1 MQKPFEAV
9 CSFLL
14 FGSAATGL
22 IMIWVLISEY
32 KIKEWGLAPTLILTL
47 CILLFLLSWVWYK
60 RLKATLNS
68 N

>member
-22 IMIWVLISEY
+22 IMIWVLVSEY
-32 KIKEWGLAPTLILTL
+32 KIKEWGLAPALILTL
-47 CILLFLLSWVWYK
+47 CIFIFLSSWAWYK
-60 RLKATLNS
+60 RLKITLHS